1 MFRFNSFDVCILK
14 PYDTNFSNKKRDL
27 SVTESRLNWEKL
39 LMGLLT
45 MESQLLGD

>member
-1 MFRFNSFDVCILK
+1 MIPTF
-14 PYDTNFSNKKRDL
+14 TNKKRDL